1 MKKQLYKLLIII
13 GIVIITLEISGVIF
27 IFVHNFIKDYY
38 LTKNNLKFYQKI
50 ADNSQTLIKQ
60 KIEENLA
67 LKQEMLQKETEFSRV
82 FSELNNLKD
91 AVNAL
96 VKLRN
101 LDPELLKKYSK
112 IYFLNENYTPKNL
125 IQIDPQYV
133 SNSQDQYIL
142 SNVLPFLY
150 TLLSDAKKDNIDLKI
165 KWAYR
170 SFWEQYNIKTKDMIT
185 YGTGANKFVADQG
198 YSEHQLG
205 TTVDFVT
212 KEFNGNASLFY
223 KTKAYQWLVA
233 NAYKYGFVLSYP
245 KNNRYYIYE
254 PWHWRFVG
262 IKLATYLHNQNKYL
276 YDLDQREIDQY
287 LLYIFDW

>member
-60 KIEENLA
+60 KTEENLA

-112 IYFLNENYTPKNL
+112 IYFLNENYVPKNL

-150 TLLSDAKKDNIDLKI
+150 TLLSDAKKANIDLKI

-170 SFWEQYNIKTKDMIT
+170 SFWEQYNIKSKDMIT

-212 KEFNGNASLFY
+212 TEYNDNSSLFH
-223 KTKAYQWLVA
+223 KTKAYQWLVN

-245 KNNRYYIYE
+245 KGNQYYIYE

-262 IKLATYLHNQNKYL
+262 IKLATYLHNQGKYL